1 GTTIVFFT
9 TFLVIGALNIS
20 YLITLAWKSGQQ
32 QGAYTSS
39 PAINQLGSAAVLSL
53 VAWVIGYFVVG
64 FLII

>member
-1 GTTIVFFT
+1 M
-9 TFLVIGALNIS
+9 IGALNIS

-32 QGAYTSS
+32 QGAYTPS